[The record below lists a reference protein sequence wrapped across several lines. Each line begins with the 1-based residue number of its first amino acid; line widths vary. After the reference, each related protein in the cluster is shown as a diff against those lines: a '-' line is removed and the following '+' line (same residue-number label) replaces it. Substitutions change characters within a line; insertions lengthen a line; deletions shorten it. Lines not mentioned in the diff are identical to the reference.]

1 MHHPPRSMPAPR
13 RTTLVAFLVLLLAV
27 LTLTVFMVLPYV
39 LAVTMGGILALL
51 ARPVF
56 QWLQGHHVPPRVA
69 AALVVLGVVLVL
81 MVPLAF
87 VVTKA
92 VQQGLA
98 LGHSLA
104 ADGVSLHSL
113 LDHVSG
119 WAPLARLLGSSAAVE
134 AQVRGWLQS
143 AGTRVTATL
152 VSLAAHVPTLVLQG
166 VLAALACFFLL
177 VDGPRLRR
185 WMTDKIPI
193 AADVRVQVGQVFQE
207 TAISVIWAT
216 LAAAAAQSV
225 VMLLTYLLLGV
236 PAAFVAA
243 GAAFLCA

>member
-1 MHHPPRSMPAPR
+1 
-13 RTTLVAFLVLLLAV
+13 VAFLGLLLAV
-27 LTLTVFMVLPYV
+27 LTLTLFMVLPYV

-69 AALVVLGVVLVL
+69 AALVVLGVVVVL

-104 ADGVSLHSL
+104 ADGVSLHAL

-119 WAPLARLLGSSAAVE
+119 
-134 AQVRGWLQS
+134 
-143 AGTRVTATL
+143 
-152 VSLAAHVPTLVLQG
+152 
-166 VLAALACFFLL
+166 
-177 VDGPRLRR
+177 
-185 WMTDKIPI
+185 
-193 AADVRVQVGQVFQE
+193 
-207 TAISVIWAT
+207 
-216 LAAAAAQSV
+216 
-225 VMLLTYLLLGV
+225 
-236 PAAFVAA
+236 
-243 GAAFLCA
+243 